1 MEWYEEEVC
10 ALERRLRLSPPP
22 AGPLIFYGS
31 SSMRMWDSLAEDFP
45 GERVLNLAFGGS
57 TLAACAW
64 FFERLVVTCRP
75 RAIVCYAGDNDLG
88 DGRSP
93 GEVLASFRELLGKVA
108 TGCPEVPFTMLAIK
122 PSPSRWDLADRIRV
136 TNEALRQ
143 ELSGGEDRYFV
154 DIFPAM
160 LGSDGRPERSLFL
173 EDGLHVSPEGYR
185 IWRRLLAERAADYF
199 AGRESRKPPIVNTK
213 ITPLS

>member
-10 ALERRLRLSPPP
+10 ALERRLRESPPP
-22 AGPLIFYGS
+22 AGPVVFYGS
-31 SSMRMWDSLAEDFP
+31 SSMRLWDSLADDFP
-45 GERVLNLAFGGS
+45 GESVLNLAFGGS

-64 FFERLVVTCRP
+64 FFDRLVVPCRP

-93 GEVLASFRELLGKVA
+93 EEVLAFFRDLLGRVA
-108 TGCPEVPFTMLAIK
+108 AGCPGVPFSMLAIK

-136 TNEALRQ
+136 TNEAMRR
-143 ELSGGEDRYFV
+143 ELSGRENSYFI
-154 DIFPAM
+154 DTFSAM

-185 IWRRLLAERAADYF
+185 IWRRLLAERAVEYF
-199 AGRESRKPPIVNTK
+199 ARSRSRE
-213 ITPLS
+213 TPDC